1 VTVKKDESKKSALA
15 SFEEIEKTVKVRKP
29 RASAPPA
36 ALASAAPAARPQR
49 KAAAAKPAGRV
60 VVTLARSG
68 ICTPKDQKATL
79 IGLGLRR
86 RGAEVTREDT
96 PSLRGM
102 LHKVRHLV
110 EVRPAG
116 E

>member
-36 ALASAAPAARPQR
+36 TAALTARPQP
-49 KAAAAKPAGRV
+49 KAAAARPPGRV

-86 RGAEVTREDT
+86 RGTEVTREDT